1 MSAKNC
7 LIALL
12 VTAAVTA
19 WPMAQPAYAAPQP
32 GLVAPAGTWQL
43 DFELHGDPRQITIT
57 LPGSSEPT
65 TCWYLLYTITN
76 KTGQDIVFYPQFE
89 LFTDTF
95 KLYRAGVNVRR
106 PVFEAI
112 RSRYAG
118 TIPLLEPASMIT
130 GQAGL
135 GQAKGIL
142 QGSDNARDS
151 VAIFG
156 DFDPNAAVVKLF
168 VAGLSNE
175 TIKVTMP
182 ANVSCPDDTYADT
195 NTRNEQQFLLRKT
208 LMLEYQVVGD
218 IYQPGN
224 RVLLYRNRSWVMR

>member
-1 MSAKNC
+1 MSVKNC
-7 LIALL
+7 FFALL
-12 VTAAVTA
+12 VIAAAA
-19 WPMAQPAYAAPQP
+19 WPMAQPAHAAPKP
-32 GLVAPAGTWQL
+32 ALVAPAGTWQL
-43 DFELHGDPRQITIT
+43 DLELHGNPQQITIT
-57 LPGSSEPT
+57 LPGSTEPT

-95 KLYRAGVNVRR
+95 KLHRAGVNVRR

-112 RSRYAG
+112 RSRYAS

-142 QGSDNARDS
+142 QGADNARDS
-151 VAIFG
+151 VAIFQ
-156 DFDPNAAVVKLF
+156 DFDPNAAVVRLF

-175 TIKVTMP
+175 TVKVTPP
-182 ANVSCPDDTYADT
+182 ARLKNPDDTAADSD
-195 NTRNEQQFLLRKT
+195 QQFLLRKT
-208 LMLEYQVVGD
+208 LMLQYQVVGD